1 MTDPLIPG
9 AARDGRRF
17 ATPPLLQME
26 ATECGAASLGIIL
39 AHYGRWVPLEELR
52 VACGVSRDGSKASG
66 VLRAARAY
74 GLHAK
79 GYKRDLADVSDL
91 RLPLVVFWNFNHFL
105 VVEGID
111 RRRGTVFL
119 NDPAQGHRT
128 VSMAEFDDAFTGV
141 CLAFAPGP
149 EFQPGGAGPAI
160 GRNVKKRI
168 RGLGGPLTYVGLV
181 ALAATVPAM
190 VVPVFTGIFVDHV
203 LLRQSTDWLMPLL
216 IGMGVTALGR
226 GLIAW
231 LLQVHLARIEI
242 DLSLTTSRAFLWH
255 VLRLPIEFFFQR
267 RAGDLTVRVNG
278 NDRVASLIAQQ
289 LAPTL
294 IGLVSMAILGLAML
308 SYDWLMTVALVALTA
323 SSGLALLA
331 ASRSRETVGRTLLKH
346 EGQMQ
351 ASVMAGVQMI
361 DTLKSSGL
369 ENEFFSRLGGVLANY
384 LNTVQAMM
392 RQTELLNAVPRV
404 TTGLATALVLAIGG
418 WRVMEGVLTIGG
430 VVAFQSLAGS
440 FLQPL
445 AGLVRLGG
453 DLQTAKGDLARL
465 EDVQAYALDPRAA
478 DEASLLDAPP
488 DQGGLSGAILFRDV
502 VFGYARHGAPLLDG
516 FSLTVRPGERVA
528 LVGASGSGK
537 STLGRLACG
546 LYQPWSG
553 DILFDDKPL
562 SRIPPRLFHRSV
574 AMVDQDIS
582 LFEGSLRDNLSL
594 WNPALGEDRIL
605 RALRDAEM
613 LDDIQSRPRRW
624 ECHVAENGA
633 NFSGGQRQRL
643 EIARALAG
651 DPSILVLDE
660 ATSALDPQV
669 EAAIDLNLRRR
680 GCTCLII
687 AHRLST
693 IRDCD
698 QIIVLD
704 KGRIVERGTHEEL
717 VASRGAYLRL
727 IESEA
732 AP

>member
-1 MTDPLIPG
+1 MDPLIPG
-9 AARDGRRF
+9 TPRNGRRV

-66 VLRAARAY
+66 VLRAARSY
-74 GLHAK
+74 GLLAK
-79 GYKRDLADVSDL
+79 GFKRELEDFSDL
-91 RLPLVVFWNFNHFL
+91 RFPMVVFWNFNHF
-105 VVEGID
+105 VVIEGLD
-111 RRRGTVFL
+111 RRRGKVFL

-128 VSMAEFDDAFTGV
+128 VSLAEFDDAFTGV
-141 CLAFAPGP
+141 CLAFSPGP
-149 EFQPGGAGPAI
+149 EFRQGGDGPAI
-160 GRNVKKRI
+160 GRNVKKRV
-168 RGLGGPLTYVGLV
+168 RGLGGPLAYVALV
-181 ALAATVPAM
+181 ALAAIVPAM
-190 VVPVFTGIFVDHV
+190 VVPVFTGIFVDDV
-203 LLRQSTDWLMPLL
+203 LLRQNTDWLMPLL
-216 IGMGVTALGR
+216 IGMGITALGR
-226 GLIAW
+226 GLISW

-255 VLRLPIEFFFQR
+255 VLRLPVEFFFQR
-267 RAGDLTVRVNG
+267 RAGDLTMRVNG

-289 LAPTL
+289 LVPTL
-294 IGLVSMAILGLAML
+294 IGLVSMAILAIVML
-308 SYDWLMTVALVALTA
+308 TYDWLMTLALVVLTG

-369 ENEFFSRLGGVLANY
+369 ESEFFSRLGGVLANY

-392 RQTELLNAVPRV
+392 RQTELLNAVPRL

-418 WRVMEGVLTIGG
+418 WRVMEGALTIGG

-453 DLQTAKGDLARL
+453 DLQSAKGDLARL
-465 EDVQAYALDPRAA
+465 EDVQGYAMDPRAA
-478 DEASLLDAPP
+478 DQTALLDAAA
-488 DQGGLSGAILFRDV
+488 DQGPLSGVIEFRDV
-502 VFGYARHGAPLLDG
+502 VFGYGRHGAPLLDG
-516 FSLTVRPGERVA
+516 FSLTVRPGQRVA

-546 LYQPWSG
+546 LYRPWSG
-553 DILFDDKPL
+553 DILYDGGPL
-562 SRIPPRLFHRSV
+562 SRIPPRVFSRSV
-574 AMVDQDIS
+574 AMVDQDIA
-582 LFEGSLRDNLSL
+582 LFEGSLRDNLTL

-613 LDDIQSRPRRW
+613 LDDIQARPGRW
-624 ECHVAENGA
+624 ECYVAENGA

-643 EIARALAG
+643 EIARALTG

-660 ATSALDPQV
+660 ATSALDPLV
-669 EAAIDLNLRRR
+669 EAAIDRNLRRR

-698 QIIVLD
+698 QIIVLE
-704 KGRIVERGTHEEL
+704 KGRMVERGTHDEL
-717 VASRGAYLRL
+717 VAAGGAYLRL
-727 IESEA
+727 IETETA
-732 AP
+732 T